1 MVRIAKGPLNTSTA
15 RGIATG
21 IVLIQRIRGTTHM
34 LAIIPLLLFLLIAY
48 NVVVFITGPEL
59 TTTLFS
65 LDMVSGAV
73 WTFTVSDLFL
83 VVGLA
88 LLFIEI
94 VRATGTS
101 HTSIVNHGLSMV
113 VFVLCLVEFII
124 VPEAATSTFFFITA
138 LALLDVV
145 AGFSVTITTA
155 RRDFAVGE

>member
-1 MVRIAKGPLNTSTA
+1 MF
-15 RGIATG
+15 
-21 IVLIQRIRGTTHM
+21 
-34 LAIIPLLLFLLIAY
+34 AIIPLLLLLLIAY
-48 NVVVFITGPEL
+48 NVVVFITGPDL
-59 TTTLFS
+59 ATQLFS
-65 LDMVSGAV
+65 LYMVSGAV

-83 VVGLA
+83 VVGLV

-94 VRATGTS
+94 VRATGTAQS
-101 HTSIVNHGLSMV
+101 SIINHGLSML
-113 VFVLCLVEFII
+113 VFVLCLIEFII

>member
-1 MVRIAKGPLNTSTA
+1 MI
-15 RGIATG
+15 
-21 IVLIQRIRGTTHM
+21 
-34 LAIIPLLLFLLIAY
+34 AIIPLLLFLLIAY
-48 NVVVFITGPEL
+48 FVVVFFTGPEL
-59 TTTLFS
+59 TTQLFS

-83 VVGLA
+83 VVGLV

-101 HTSIVNHGLSMV
+101 QSSIINHGLSMM
-113 VFVLCLVEFII
+113 VFILCLVAFFT

>member
-1 MVRIAKGPLNTSTA
+1 MI
-15 RGIATG
+15 
-21 IVLIQRIRGTTHM
+21 
-34 LAIIPLLLFLLIAY
+34 AIIPLLLFLLIAY
-48 NVVVFITGPEL
+48 FVVVFFTGPEL
-59 TTTLFS
+59 TTQLFS

-83 VVGLA
+83 VVGLV

-101 HTSIVNHGLSMV
+101 QSSIINHGLSMM
-113 VFVLCLVEFII
+113 VFILCLVAFIT
-124 VPEAATSTFFFITA
+124 VPEAATSTFFFITS